1 MARPRSAFVTVRS
14 EGALLPPDELTRIAD
29 RTASGMSPPDY
40 HLQPHERI
48 NEAISQSWNRLVPA
62 WTGLKDALGKLPMG
76 AAGTSE
82 TRERWL
88 LVIFDELGFGRLAT
102 ARGELEGPGGRKFA
116 ISHVSTEGLPVHL
129 VGFGQD
135 LDRRTPGRVGAAT
148 SSPHGLVQEL
158 LNDSPGHRWGVV
170 SNGRQLRL
178 LRDNAALT
186 RQAYVEFDLEDMF
199 DGEVY
204 SDFALLWL
212 VCHESRFSGP
222 VGDSW
227 LDRWSQEAQ
236 KAGVRALDTLR
247 DGVQAAIE
255 ALGAGFARHPAN
267 SSLRA
272 DLKSGAIGAGE
283 YYRQILRLVYRL
295 IFLLVAEDRNLLLQ
309 EDVAAGARETY
320 AAYYSVDRLR
330 RLASIWR
337 GATAHPDLWRSLRL
351 VTSGLGADE
360 GLPALGLPSLGS
372 FLWSPASVSA
382 IEGCDLANRDLLTAI
397 RHLTLVEVNRT
408 KRQVDYRNL
417 GAEELGG
424 VYESLLE
431 LHPRINSDLGT
442 FELKTAG
449 GHERK
454 TTGSYYTPT
463 SLITSLLD
471 SALDPVL
478 DEAARK
484 PEAEKAILELRV
496 VDPACGSGHFLIAAA
511 HRIARRLAGVRTGL
525 VEPSPK
531 DVLAALRD
539 VIGHCIYGVDVNP
552 MAVELCKVS
561 LWIEALDPGRPLS
574 FLDHRIRNGH
584 SLLGGTRDLVAA
596 GIPDAAFVA
605 LEGDDK
611 KWVTSLRKRN
621 RAERD
626 GQLTLGRL
634 PAKDAVLSIA
644 VDLKNL
650 DVMLDNSAAA
660 LHEKEKRW
668 ASVQAGDSVVAARL
682 EADAWCAAFMV
693 SKRSGEPEITDE
705 VRLQLAAEPAKV
717 DEADARAI
725 RSLTARFRFFHWHLE
740 FADVFA
746 SGGFDVVLGNPPWE
760 RVKLQ
765 ELEFF
770 AQRDPD
776 LAKMPGARRKAAI
789 VALRKGNPELD
800 HEFRSALHDAEA
812 ISHFLRESGRYPLC
826 GRGDVNTYTVFAE
839 AMRDL
844 VGPAGRS
851 GIIVPSGIATD
862 DTTKEFFQAIVDER
876 RLVSLFDFENAAPIF
891 EGVHRSYKFC
901 LLTMSGLARPIE
913 SPDFVFFAHRVEDL
927 NDPDR
932 RFQLTAADFK
942 LLNPNT
948 RTCPIFRTQRDAQI
962 TKGIYSRVPVLI
974 DRTRP
979 DGNPWGVSFMR
990 MFDMTNDSG
999 LFKLRSELLAEG
1011 WTLDGN
1017 VFRRGEDA
1025 YLPLYEG
1032 KMFHHFDH
1040 RYATYIDPDHTREL
1054 TDEEKSEQD
1063 CLTLPSW
1070 WVHRSDVE
1078 SRTGPRIT
1086 DWHIV
1091 WRDIARNNDVR
1102 TVIATIVPRSA
1113 IGNNAPTAVGV
1124 SPLIVAVMSSLPV
1137 DFVAR
1142 LKAGGTHLNFYIVEQ
1157 LPVLAPG
1164 TFDARTPWDIDV
1176 TFAMWLTPRM
1186 RELLCTAT
1194 DMSGLA
1200 RYLGEDGLA
1209 FQWIPARRELIRAEL
1224 DAAAFH
1230 LYGLRRDEV
1239 DYVMETFPIVK
1250 RNDEALH
1257 GEYRTRRLVL
1267 ERYDAIS
1274 EAISSGVT
1282 YRTVLDP
1289 PPGHSSLSF
1298 GVVHA

>member
-1 MARPRSAFVTVRS
+1 MARPRSAFVTVRA

-29 RTASGMSPPDY
+29 RTASGMSPSDY

-62 WTGLKDALGKLPMG
+62 WTGLKDALGKLPIG

-267 SSLRA
+267 STLRA
-272 DLKSGAIGAGE
+272 GLKSGAIEAGE

-309 EDVAAGARETY
+309 EGVDAGVQETY
-320 AAYYSVDRLR
+320 TGYYSVDRLR
-330 RLASIWR
+330 RLAAVWR
-337 GATAHPDLWRSLRL
+337 GVTGYPDMWRSLRL
-351 VTSGLGADE
+351 VMSGLGADE

-478 DEAARK
+478 DETAKK

-496 VDPACGSGHFLIAAA
+496 IDPACGSGHFLIAAA

-539 VIGHCIYGVDVNP
+539 VIGHCIYGVDMNP

-574 FLDHRIRNGH
+574 FLDNRIRNGH
-584 SLLGGTRDLVAA
+584 SLLGATPQLVAA
-596 GIPDAAFVA
+596 GIPDEAFKA
-605 LEGDDK
+605 LEGDDR

-621 RAERD
+621 RMERD

-634 PAKDAVLSIA
+634 PAKDAAKTIA
-644 VDLKNL
+644 ADLRNL
-650 DVMLDNSAAA
+650 DMMPDNSPAA
-660 LHEKEKRW
+660 LHDKEKRW
-668 ASVQAGDSVVAARL
+668 ASMQADASVVAARL
-682 EADAWCAAFMV
+682 EADAWCAAFV
-693 SKRSGEPEITDE
+693 AAKKPDEPAITDE
-705 VRLQLAAEPAKV
+705 LRQQFATEPDKV
-717 DEADARAI
+717 PQADALAVRE
-725 RSLTARFRFFHWHLE
+725 LTARFRFFHWHLE

-746 SGGFDVVLGNPPWE
+746 GGGFDVVLGNPPWE

-765 ELEFF
+765 EQEFF
-770 AQRDPD
+770 AQRDAD
-776 LAKMPGARRKAAI
+776 LARMPGARRKAAI
-789 VALRKGNPELD
+789 DALRKGNPTLD

-812 ISHFLRESGRYPLC
+812 TSHFLHESGRYPLC

-844 VGPAGRS
+844 VGPTGRA

-862 DTTKEFFQAIVDER
+862 DTTKEFFQSIVDDR

-901 LLTMSGLARPIE
+901 LLTMSGLERPID
-913 SPDFVFFAHRVEDL
+913 SPDFVFFAHRIEDL
-927 NDPDR
+927 NDADR
-932 RFQLTAADFK
+932 RFQLAAADFK

-948 RTCPIFRTQRDAQI
+948 RTCPIFRTQRDAEI

-974 DRTRP
+974 DHTRP
-979 DGNPWGVSFMR
+979 DGNPWAVSFST
-990 MFDMTNDSG
+990 MFHMTNDSG
-999 LFKLRSELLAEG
+999 LFKRKSELLAEG
-1011 WTLDGN
+1011 WILDGN
-1017 VFRRGEDA
+1017 VFRRGRDA

-1040 RYATYIDPDHTREL
+1040 RFATFDSDGTAREPSSNEKANPNFL
-1054 TDEEKSEQD
+1054 SFPQAWVPVADVQGRLSQEPKSLVAWRGVARSTDE
-1063 CLTLPSW
+1063 
-1070 WVHRSDVE
+1070 R
-1078 SRTGPRIT
+1078 
-1086 DWHIV
+1086 
-1091 WRDIARNNDVR
+1091 
-1102 TVIATIVPRSA
+1102 TIVATSIPKAGVGNSA
-1113 IGNNAPTAVGV
+1113 PIAVGLG
-1124 SPLIVAVMSSLPV
+1124 PGAVASLASFV
-1137 DFVAR
+1137 LDFVAR
-1142 LKAGGTHLNFYIVEQ
+1142 SKVGGSNVNMFIVEQ
-1157 LPVLAPG
+1157 LPVLSPAAFKLP
-1164 TFDARTPWDIDV
+1164 AQWDPRETIESWLQPRLAELFCTSVDMQPLAKRLGHAEGFNWDDV
-1176 TFAMWLTPRM
+1176 
-1186 RELLCTAT
+1186 
-1194 DMSGLA
+1194 
-1200 RYLGEDGLA
+1200 
-1209 FQWIPARRELIRAEL
+1209 RRELIRAEL
-1224 DAAAFH
+1224 DAAFFH
-1230 LYGLRRDEV
+1230 LYGLSRSEV
-1239 DYVMETFPIVK
+1239 EYVMETFPIVERK
-1250 RNDEALH
+1250 DQTQH
-1257 GEYRTRRLVL
+1257 SEYRTKRLIL
-1267 ERYDAIS
+1267 ERYVAMS
-1274 EAISSGVT
+1274 EAITARVT
-1282 YRTVLDP
+1282 YKTVLDP
-1289 PPGHSSLSF
+1289 PPGQHALPI
-1298 GVVHA
+1298 GVSK

>member
-1 MARPRSAFVTVRS
+1 MARQRSAFVTVRT

-29 RTASGMSPPDY
+29 RVAGGMSSADY

-48 NEAISQSWNRLVPA
+48 NERISQSWNRLVPG
-62 WTGLKDALGKLPMG
+62 WTGLKDALGKLPTG
-76 AAGTSE
+76 APGTTE

-88 LVIFDELGFGRLAT
+88 LVMFDELGFGRLAT
-102 ARGELEGPGGRKFA
+102 ARGELEGPAGRKFA
-116 ISHVSTEGLPVHL
+116 ISHVSAEGLPAHL

-148 SSPHGLVQEL
+148 TSPHGLVQEF
-158 LNDSPGHRWGVV
+158 LNDSPDHRWGVV

-178 LRDNAALT
+178 LRDNSALT

-255 ALGAGFARHPAN
+255 ALGTGFARHPSN

-272 DLKSGAIGAGE
+272 DLKSGAVEAGE
-283 YYRQILRLVYRL
+283 YYRQILRVVYRL
-295 IFLLVAEDRNLLLQ
+295 IFLLVAEDRNLLQ
-309 EDVAAGARETY
+309 REDLDAGARETY

-351 VTSGLGADE
+351 VMSGLGGDE

-372 FLWSPASVSA
+372 FLWSPDSVAA

-397 RHLTLVEVNRT
+397 RHLTFVEVNRT

-417 GAEELGG
+417 GPEELGG

-431 LHPRINSDLGT
+431 LHPRINPDLGT
-442 FELKTAG
+442 FELQTAG

-478 DEAARK
+478 EEAAKK
-484 PEAEKAILELRV
+484 PDAEKAILDLSV

-531 DVLAALRD
+531 DVTAALRD
-539 VIGHCIYGVDVNP
+539 VIGHCVHGVDMNP

-574 FLDHRIRNGH
+574 FVDHRIRCGH
-584 SLLGGTRDLVAA
+584 SLLGATPQLVTA
-596 GIPDAAFVA
+596 GIPDEAFKA
-605 LEGDDK
+605 LGGDDK
-611 KWVTSLRKRN
+611 KWVSSLRKRN
-621 RAERD
+621 RQERD
-626 GQLTLGRL
+626 GQLTFGRRR
-634 PAKDAVLSIA
+634 PTGAVPTIA
-644 VDLKNL
+644 EDLQNL
-650 DVMLDNSAAA
+650 DVMLDDSPAA
-660 LHEKEKRW
+660 LREKEKRW
-668 ASVQAGDSVVAARL
+668 ASLQADASTVAARL
-682 EADAWCAAFMV
+682 EADAWCAAFMTA
-693 SKRSGEPEITDE
+693 KRPGEPEITDE
-705 VRLQLAAEPAKV
+705 VRQQFAAAPDKV
-717 DEADARAI
+717 NEADAHAVRA
-725 RSLTARFRFFHWHLE
+725 LTTRFRFFHWHVE

-765 ELEFF
+765 EQEFF
-770 AQRDPD
+770 AQRDAE
-776 LAKMPGARRKAAI
+776 LARMPGARRKAAI
-789 VALRKGNPELD
+789 VALRKGNPDLD
-800 HEFRSALHDAEA
+800 REFRSALHDAEA
-812 ISHFLRESGRYPLC
+812 ASHFIRESGRYPLC

-844 VGPAGRS
+844 VGPTGRT
-851 GIIVPSGIATD
+851 GIIVPTGIATD
-862 DTTKEFFQAIVDER
+862 DTTKEFFQSIVDDR

-901 LLTMSGLARPIE
+901 LLTMSGLQRPIE
-913 SPDFVFFAHRVEDL
+913 RPDFVFFAHRVEDL

-932 RFQLTAADFK
+932 RFQLTAVDFK

-948 RTCPIFRTQRDAQI
+948 RTCPIFRTQRDAEI
-962 TKGIYSRVPVLI
+962 TKAIYSRVPVLI

-979 DGNPWGVSFMR
+979 DGNPWSVSFIR
-990 MFDMTNDSG
+990 MFDMATDSA
-999 LFKLRSELLAEG
+999 LFKRRAELAEDG
-1011 WTLDGN
+1011 WTLNGN
-1017 VFRRGEDA
+1017 VFRRGSESF
-1025 YLPLYEG
+1025 LPLYEG
-1032 KMFHHFDH
+1032 KMFHQFDH
-1040 RYATYIDPDHTREL
+1040 RFATYVNDNDTREL
-1054 TDEEKSEQD
+1054 SDEEKADPRCAALPRYWVPSTDVTTTPAVVWRRVARSTDERSIVAAR
-1063 CLTLPSW
+1063 LPS
-1070 WVHRSDVE
+1070 V
-1078 SRTGPRIT
+1078 
-1086 DWHIV
+1086 
-1091 WRDIARNNDVR
+1091 
-1102 TVIATIVPRSA
+1102 
-1113 IGNNAPTAVGV
+1113 AVGD
-1124 SPLIVAVMSSLPV
+1124 SGFIASLASITHSTLLEV
-1137 DFVAR
+1137 IFCSFAFDFVAR
-1142 LKAGGTHLNFYIVEQ
+1142 QKLGGVNANFFIFEQ
-1157 LPVLAPG
+1157 LPLPSPAILGAQARWDLNTYLAEWLLLRG
-1164 TFDARTPWDIDV
+1164 TELACTSVDISSAVAAGSVFRWDI
-1176 TFAMWLTPRM
+1176 
-1186 RELLCTAT
+1186 
-1194 DMSGLA
+1194 
-1200 RYLGEDGLA
+1200 
-1209 FQWIPARRELIRAEL
+1209 ARRELIRSEL
-1224 DAAAFH
+1224 DAALFH
-1230 LYGLRRDEV
+1230 LYEIQRDDV
-1239 DYVMETFPIVK
+1239 AYVMDTFPIVK
-1250 RNDEALH
+1250 RNDETVY
-1257 GEYRTRRLVL
+1257 GEYRTKRLIL
-1267 ERYDAIS
+1267 EAFDAMSI
-1274 EAISSGVT
+1274 AAATGVPYKT
-1282 YRTVLDP
+1282 ILDP
-1289 PPGHSSLSF
+1289 PPAHPSLSL
-1298 GVVHA
+1298 GVTNA